1 MGVQQTLTLTCVG
14 QDKEKN
20 TSQVRILWQ
29 SAQTGESYNETAR
42 TAYYYIALNGGAE
55 EETAISYTLP
65 YQSTKTLLDKTVTVQ
80 HDSSGNGHIAV
91 RTWMDTNISA
101 GVVTLS
107 KTLQLA
113 QIPRESTLTASD
125 GLIGGTSR
133 IAVGKNSKSFTH
145 SIAYQFGSLTGF
157 VTANGGTSSTE
168 VKFSAESVDL
178 TIPDS
183 FYNQIP
189 NSPSG
194 ICTLTLKTYSGD
206 TLIGEE
212 QTATF
217 TASANEA
224 DCCPTISAAVSD
236 VSEDTDRLTGD
247 RSVLVRYH
255 SGAACVF
262 TATARKGATI
272 VEKRI
277 NGTAVTGTE
286 LTLSNVETGSFS
298 FYAKDSRG
306 FTCTYPVS
314 CELIPYI
321 RLTNNSV
328 ASRNDPTSG
337 NATLTVQGS
346 FFNGSFGAENN
357 ALTVMYQ
364 VNGGSAVPVTP
375 TLSGNTYSASVALV
389 GLNYENSYTVTV
401 TAADKLETAVKTITV
416 GKGLPVFDWG
426 EKDFAFHV
434 PVSMDTPLSMANG
447 GTGRKDW
454 GGTDQ
459 NNAVIIKSP
468 DGAYLGAVSAENG
481 ALFATATNG
490 APKFGTLPVAQ
501 GGTGATTAAAARAKL
516 GAAPAGFLSESLSV
530 SALEDLDG
538 KMTEIYAAMANRTVR
553 FVTVIVNGTV
563 YCLRLWRAT
572 DLYGNA
578 ELSGYHADR
587 GIRRRVLSNGTWT
600 AWDYDE
606 PPMYLGEEYRTTGR
620 WQGQPV
626 YTKLIDFG
634 ALPNSSTK
642 SVAHG
647 ISVARVLRAEGQVSN
662 GQAFPICGS
671 AFYNIALRAGT
682 THIDISTDYNYSAY
696 TATVQLWYTK
706 A

>member
-1 MGVQQTLTLTCVG
+1 MGVQQTLTLTCVS

-29 SAQTGESYNETAR
+29 SVQTGSSYNETSR
-42 TAYYYIALNGGAE
+42 TAYYYVALNGGTE
-55 EETAISYTLP
+55 EERAITYTLP
-65 YQSTKTLLDKTVTVQ
+65 YQATKTLVDQTITVP
-80 HDSSGNGHIAV
+80 HDNSGNGYVAV
-91 RTWMDTNISA
+91 RTWMNTNISA
-101 GVVTLS
+101 GVVQLS
-107 KTLQLA
+107 KALSLP
-113 QIPRESTLTASD
+113 QIPRESTLTAANAF
-125 GLIGGTSR
+125 IGATSR
-133 IAVGKNSKSFTH
+133 IAISKQNSSFTH
-145 SIAYQFGSLTGF
+145 SVAYKFGSLTGF
-157 VTANGGTSSTE
+157 VTKNGGISSTE
-168 VKFSAESVDL
+168 VKFSEESVDFA
-178 TIPDS
+178 IPDS

-206 TLIGEE
+206 TLIGEA

-217 TASANEA
+217 TASAKAE
-224 DCCPTISAAVSD
+224 DCRPIISATVSD
-236 VSEDTDRLTGD
+236 ISEDTDRLTGD

-277 NGTAVTGTE
+277 NGMAVTGTE

-306 FTCTYPVS
+306 FTHTSVIN

-337 NATLTVQGS
+337 NATLTVRGS

-375 TLSGNTYSASVALV
+375 TLSGNTYSASVALT
-389 GLNYENSYTVTV
+389 GLSYENSYTVTV
-401 TAADKLETAVKTITV
+401 TATDKLETAVKTITV

-434 PVSMDTPLSMANG
+434 PVSMDTPLSMTNG

-468 DGAYLGAVSAENG
+468 DGAYLGAVSAGNG
-481 ALFATATNG
+481 AFYATTSGG

-501 GGTGATTAAAARAKL
+501 GGTGATTAYGARVNL
-516 GAAPAGFLSESLSV
+516 GAAPAGMTSATLTV
-530 SALEDLDG
+530 SSFTELE
-538 KMTEIYAAMANRTVR
+538 TELKKVYASMAAYSSQFAVA
-553 FVTVIVNGTV
+553 IVNGVIYDMRIWKCYDNFGTV
-563 YCLRLWRAT
+563 SLGSYNGPSSSMRKT
-572 DLYGNA
+572 IYD
-578 ELSGYHADR
+578 
-587 GIRRRVLSNGTWT
+587 GTWYP
-600 AWDYDE
+600 WEYPD

-634 ALPNSSTK
+634 ALPNSTTK

-662 GQAFPICGS
+662 GQAFPICGA

-696 TATVQLWYTK
+696 SATVQLWYTK
-706 A
+706 Q